1 MFQGGRWTHLSK
13 EKTFP
18 KEHKHF
24 LEDVA
29 FSEEP
34 NQVAPN
40 ESDLEKTLK
49 WSKDSNLRSP
59 K

>member
-1 MFQGGRWTHLSK
+1 LSK

-29 FSEEP
+29 FSKEH

-40 ESDLEKTLK
+40 ESHLEETLK
-49 WSKDSNLRSP
+49 WSKDSNSGSP